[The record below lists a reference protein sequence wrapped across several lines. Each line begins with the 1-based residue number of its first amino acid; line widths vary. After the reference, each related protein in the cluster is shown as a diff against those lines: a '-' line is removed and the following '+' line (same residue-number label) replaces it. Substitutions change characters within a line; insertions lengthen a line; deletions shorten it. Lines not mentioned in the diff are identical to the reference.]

1 MLKLHKLFLN
11 DGHTESFDEKIPPNE
26 TQRRT
31 LVAAKNA
38 IRDRLRDRIRAA
50 STTVLGM
57 AHAVSP
63 RFRTQGSW
71 AYKTCVQAAHRPP
84 QEMDWDFGVYLPVAV
99 WADNGPPAPMAKLYF
114 ELVEKALLDLCDEQ
128 GWTLIRD
135 KPRCVRVKIA
145 AWAHIDVPLYAAS
158 ETEFRQVVEKGVAT
172 ANFSTSASIRESAAL
187 EENADFGEMPE
198 AFWERMEGIYLALR
212 NGTWKESDPEAVA
225 LWFNDRVEE
234 HGPQLRRI
242 CRYLK
247 AWRDFLWPNGDGPS
261 SVALMIA
268 IAQDFQAK
276 PRRDDLALEHAARSL
291 ARALAGDLREPAID
305 GSAEDFNRLKPEARR
320 AAAARAN
327 ELATK
332 LQAIRGYS
340 FGLRQDAINTVI
352 QLLGPRIPNDLSFV
366 ETDDGA
372 DVVRSTPALAVPP
385 PKVNATKAG

>member
-11 DGHTESFDEKIPPNE
+11 DGHAESFDEKIPPSDA
-26 TQRRT
+26 QRQV
-31 LVAAKNA
+31 LIAAKNA

-57 AHAVSP
+57 THAVSP

-71 AYKTCVQAAHRPP
+71 AYKTCVQPAHRPP

-114 ELVEKALLDLCDEQ
+114 ELVEKALLDLCAEQ
-128 GWTLIRD
+128 GWALIRD
-135 KPRCVRVKIA
+135 KPTCVRVKIA

-158 ETEFRQVVEKGVAT
+158 ETEFQQVVEKAI
-172 ANFSTSASIRESAAL
+172 ASFSTSAGIRESAAL
-187 EENADFGEMPE
+187 EENAALGEMPE
-198 AFWERMEGIYLALR
+198 AFWERMQGIYLALR
-212 NGTWKESDPEAVA
+212 DGTWRESNPEAVA
-225 LWFNDRVEE
+225 TWFNDRVEE

-242 CRYLK
+242 CRYAK
-247 AWRDFLWPNGDGPS
+247 AWRDFQWPHGDGPS

-291 ARALAGDLREPAID
+291 ARALAGDLREPGID
-305 GSAEDFNRLKPEARR
+305 GGDEDFNRLNPAERR
-320 AAAARAN
+320 AAAALAS

-332 LQAIRGYS
+332 LHVIRGFS
-340 FGLRQDAINTVI
+340 IGLRQDAINTVI
-352 QLLGPRIPNDLSFV
+352 QQLGPRIANDVSFL
-366 ETDDGA
+366 EPDDGA
-372 DVVRSTPALAVPP
+372 DAVRTTPALPVPP
-385 PKVNATKAG
+385 PKVDATKAG